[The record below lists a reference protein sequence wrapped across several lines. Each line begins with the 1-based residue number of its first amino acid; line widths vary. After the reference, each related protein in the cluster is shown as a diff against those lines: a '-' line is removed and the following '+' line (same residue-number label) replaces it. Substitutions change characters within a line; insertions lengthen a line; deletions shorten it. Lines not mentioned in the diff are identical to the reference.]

1 MLIYSLFQLKF
12 VLRYSFWMV
21 VLVAVWTGCPR
32 RRIELIIKL
41 QLHRIAKPAADFC
54 TRGENHHFQQD
65 EDQLAGL
72 GIHSV
77 AHQLGDLDYR
87 VLLHVVVA
95 DQVIQIGG

>member
-21 VLVAVWTGCPR
+21 VLVAVSTGCPR

-41 QLHRIAKPAADFC
+41 QLHRIAKPAVDFC
-54 TRGENHHFQQD
+54 PRCENHYFQQD
-65 EDQLAGL
+65 DDQLAGL

-95 DQVIQIGG
+95 DQVIQIGC

>member
-1 MLIYSLFQLKF
+1 
-12 VLRYSFWMV
+12 MV
-21 VLVAVWTGCPR
+21 VLVAVWIGCPR
-32 RRIELIIKL
+32 RRIELFIKL
-41 QLHRIAKPAADFC
+41 QLFRIAKPAADFC

-72 GIHSV
+72 GIHFV

-95 DQVIQIGG
+95 YQVIQIGG

>member
-1 MLIYSLFQLKF
+1 MLIYSLFQPKYA
-12 VLRYSFWMV
+12 LRYSFLMV
-21 VLVAVWTGCPR
+21 VSVAVGTGRLR

-41 QLHRIAKPAADFC
+41 QLHRIAKPAADFW

-72 GIHSV
+72 GIHFV

-87 VLLHVVVA
+87 VLLHAFVA